1 MDFVV
6 TEFKRSILVDLGGR
20 IDSSAAPE
28 LQHKLEALTSAG
40 HHRLIINMADVSFI
54 SSGAL
59 RALITTLSACR
70 KSRGDLRLSEPSV
83 AVQRVLDLTSLN
95 IHFKI
100 YPSDTEAVGGF

>member
-6 TEFKRSILVDLGGR
+6 TEFKRSSLVDLGGR

-28 LQHKLEALTSAG
+28 LQQRLEALTGAG
-40 HHRLIINMADVSFI
+40 HHRLVVNMADVTFI

-59 RALITTLSACR
+59 RALIATLSTCR
-70 KSRGDLRLSEPSV
+70 KSRGDVRLSEISEP
-83 AVQRVLDLTSLN
+83 VQRVLELTSLN

-100 YPSDTEAVGGF
+100 YPSDTEAVGSF